1 MRDAHQ
7 AVGQQIDAD
16 CLLDRHL
23 VHRRAAAELR
33 ERREDGVDRKRA
45 EHRQPGKQQR
55 HAMGGGKQQTS
66 CATAPGGLPTRRHRQ
81 RRRPTTAAARAGSGG
96 GHFTPMATGCARDVD
111 RVRGMQNASRCR
123 ARCVSVHHRPDQPSP
138 RACRQRRGPQC
149 QAPHRSVGS
158 GGGVLLQAL
167 PCGDGLIARHPSPF
181 QGDDPR
187 GHADRFAP
195 MRHDDPG
202 HLHRLDGVIDAVL
215 IDDVQMAG
223 RPRPAPGC
231 AAPCT
236 GRAPARRVAAAR
248 QTSRCRPRSTTTRS
262 QAASAPPPG
271 VRQRCARSVR
281 SAPGPAPGRKK
292 LMFSLTEPVNS
303 RSSCIT
309 VPTMPR

>member
-55 HAMGGGKQQTS
+55 HATDGRKQQTS

-81 RRRPTTAAARAGSGG
+81 RHRPTTAAARAGSGG

-223 RPRPAPGC
+223 RLVQHQD
-231 AAPCT
+231 
-236 GRAPARRVAAAR
+236 ARRPVQAR
-248 QTSRCRPRSTTTRS
+248 ASKTRCRCPPDKPVP
-262 QAASAPPPG
+262 ASLNNDA
-271 VRQRCARSVR
+271 
-281 SAPGPAPGRKK
+281 
-292 LMFSLTEPVNS
+292 
-303 RSSCIT
+303 
-309 VPTMPR
+309 